1 MNIYD
6 WALMAQG
13 ACNLRGLL
21 NDMPRF
27 RQAVLDEISSGEWN
41 GNFDEHPAIV
51 LLAEQIYHLTGNGR
65 RYSEAYAACKAK
77 TEKTAA

>member
-21 NDMPRF
+21 NDVPRF
-27 RQAVLDEISSGEWN
+27 LQAVSEEISSGEWT
-41 GNFDEHPAIV
+41 GGFAKHPAII
-51 LLAEQIYHLTGNGR
+51 LLAEQIYYLTGNGR
-65 RYSEAYAACKAK
+65 RYDQAYAYCKAQAG
-77 TEKTAA
+77 KTAA